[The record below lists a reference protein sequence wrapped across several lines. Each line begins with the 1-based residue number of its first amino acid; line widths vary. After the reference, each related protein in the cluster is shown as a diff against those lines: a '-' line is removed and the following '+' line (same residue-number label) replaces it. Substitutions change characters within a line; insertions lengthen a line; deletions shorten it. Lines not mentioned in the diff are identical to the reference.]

1 MLRTAASL
9 AAVSLLV
16 AACGGDG
23 GDPVSSA
30 KPKAD
35 ACPEGTAPV
44 RATDVIAE
52 PPPGYEVFEIDRK
65 VFNGFVQPFKT
76 AIGDGWRG
84 YDAKILAPR
93 RNSALGAAVMVINT
107 TEAGSSDE
115 VIAGAEEGA
124 EERNQAIESITIG
137 GQEGRIVQ
145 APDGAY
151 IAARATGDCSVLLL
165 IADTESR
172 IRRVTS
178 AIRSG

>member
-1 MLRTAASL
+1 MLRTAACL
-9 AAVSLLV
+9 AVVSLLL
-16 AACGGDG
+16 AACGG

-30 KPKAD
+30 KPKAE

-44 RATDVIAE
+44 RAADVIAE
-52 PPPGYEVFEIDRK
+52 PPPGYDVFDIDRK
-65 VFNGFVQPFKT
+65 VFDKFARQFKT
-76 AIGDGWRG
+76 AMGDGWRG

-107 TEAGSSDE
+107 NETGSSDE

-124 EERNQAIESITIG
+124 EDRNQAIESITIG

-145 APDGAY
+145 ARDGAY
-151 IAARATGDCSVLLL
+151 IAARATGNCSVLLL